1 MYALA
6 RAQRLV
12 GLLATAVIVVLF
24 GITDVLNG
32 AAADPAIPMGLT
44 GLTLDELEAESP
56 TVFMLY
62 DTYTRVNGVGG
73 VLIGLLFSSVLWFGF
88 RRNQRWA
95 WWTMWLLPIWALGI
109 LAFYLVIGVQPDQPP
124 PPPMISGPIVAVLCA
139 AILLVSA
146 PRFFR
151 SDGTT

>member
-1 MYALA
+1 MQWLELNAWW
-6 RAQRLV
+6 
-12 GLLATAVIVVLF
+12 GLFATAVIIVVF
-24 GITDVLNG
+24 GITDVFSG
-32 AAADPAIPMGLT
+32 AAADPAIPLGLT
-44 GLTLDELEAESP
+44 GMTVDELEAESP
-56 TVFMLY
+56 TVFILY
-62 DTYTRVNGVGG
+62 DTYTRANGVGG

-124 PPPMISGPIVAVLCA
+124 PPPMISGPIIGALCA

-151 SDGTT
+151 EGGTT

>member
-1 MYALA
+1 MRWLELNAWW
-6 RAQRLV
+6 
-12 GLLATAVIVVLF
+12 GLFATAIIIVLF
-24 GITDVLNG
+24 GITDVVSG
-32 AAADPAIPMGLT
+32 AAADPAIPLGLT
-44 GLTLDELEAESP
+44 GMTLDELEAESP

-88 RRNQRWA
+88 RGNQRWA
-95 WWTMWLLPIWALGI
+95 WWTMWLLPIWALCI
-109 LAFYLVIGVQPDQPP
+109 LVFYLVIGVQPDQPL
-124 PPPMISGPIVAVLCA
+124 PPPMISGPILAVLCV

-151 SDGTT
+151 QGPA

>member
-1 MYALA
+1 MQWLELNAWW
-6 RAQRLV
+6 
-12 GLLATAVIVVLF
+12 GLFATAVIIVVF
-24 GITDVLNG
+24 GITDVFSG
-32 AAADPAIPMGLT
+32 AAADPAIPLGLT
-44 GLTLDELEAESP
+44 GMTLDELEAESP

-124 PPPMISGPIVAVLCA
+124 PPPMISGPIIGVLCA

-151 SDGTT
+151 EGGTT